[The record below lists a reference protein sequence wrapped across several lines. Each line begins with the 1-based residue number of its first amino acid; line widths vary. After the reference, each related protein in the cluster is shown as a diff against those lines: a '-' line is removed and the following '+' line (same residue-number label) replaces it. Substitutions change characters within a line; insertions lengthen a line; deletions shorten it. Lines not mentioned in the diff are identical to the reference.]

1 VETIGKYQVVK
12 VLGRGGTG
20 IVYEATES
28 DLGLKV
34 ALKLVAPDV
43 RETSVRRG
51 RFLREA
57 RAAAA
62 LGHVNIVQ
70 IYEAGEHAG
79 QPFVA
84 MELVPGVDLEQA
96 AKSSRPYPV
105 VWVLDVLRQICEGL
119 AHAHQGGLLHR
130 DLKPS
135 DIRVTP
141 EGEVKILDFGIA
153 NLKSFE
159 RLDDLPALGSL
170 HYRAPEQ
177 VEGGRT
183 DRRTDVYSVGAIL
196 YELLARRKP
205 FPADSPT
212 GVLRR
217 ITHESPDPAALPAT
231 AFSPRLEALVMKAL
245 SRRPDDRFPSV
256 EEMREEL
263 VSVVR
268 EAAPRLRERSAS
280 RATPGPAPIASAT
293 STAPPDPVVPS
304 PELSASSA
312 SAPSAEDKQQQ
323 KAALHADLAR
333 ARSGGAGQQA
343 LEICQRLLELDP
355 EDEKAR
361 RAASEIETALQ
372 EHEAEQLC
380 GMALAYAA
388 DGDLE
393 LATKIAERIERL
405 TPWSPRYL
413 QLQVYLDEESARRN
427 AESFLAAAR
436 GHLAE
441 GRLEEALVVAEN
453 VLTNDPAHQGALE
466 VRDRAAQELK
476 ARRAAAGEDE
486 ARRRDALLAQV
497 ESLTSAALDHF
508 VQNDHPAARR
518 AVEEVLALDP
528 ENRKARELLKILG
541 VLG

>member
-1 VETIGKYQVVK
+1 VETIGKYQVLK
-12 VLGRGGTG
+12 VLGRGGAG
-20 IVYEATES
+20 IVYEVTEPA
-28 DLGLKV
+28 LGLKV
-34 ALKLVAPDV
+34 ALKLLSRDARDTPAL
-43 RETSVRRG
+43 RA

-62 LGHVNIVQ
+62 LGHVNVAQ
-70 IYEAGEHAG
+70 VYEAGEHAG

-96 AKSSRPYPV
+96 ARSSRPYPV

-119 AHAHQGGLLHR
+119 AHAHRGGLVHR
-130 DLKPS
+130 DLKPT

-141 EGEVKILDFGIA
+141 EGEVKVLDFGIA

-159 RLDDLPALGSL
+159 RPDELPALGSL

-177 VEGGRT
+177 VEGRRA
-183 DRRTDVYSVGAIL
+183 DHRTDVYSVGAIL

-217 ITHESPDPAALPAT
+217 ITHESPDPSALPAT

-245 SRRPDDRFPSV
+245 SRRPEDRFASIA
-256 EEMREEL
+256 EMREEL
-263 VSVVR
+263 VALVR
-268 EAAPRLRERSAS
+268 EAAPRLREGAARG
-280 RATPGPAPIASAT
+280 PGPAA
-293 STAPPDPVVPS
+293 APGEPPS
-304 PELSASSA
+304 SSA
-312 SAPSAEDKQQQ
+312 PAEV
-323 KAALHADLAR
+323 AAASGDVEEQRTALRADLAR
-333 ARSGGAGQQA
+333 ARASGAGPQA

-355 EDEKAR
+355 DDEEAR
-361 RAASEIETALQ
+361 HAASEIETALQ
-372 EHEAEQLC
+372 ENEAEQLC

-393 LATKIAERIERL
+393 LATKIAERVERL

-427 AESFLAAAR
+427 AESFVAAAR

-441 GRLEEALVVAEN
+441 GRLEEAIEVAEN
-453 VLTNDPAHQGALE
+453 VLVTDPTHHGALQ
-466 VRDRAAQELK
+466 VRDRAAEALR
-476 ARRAAAGEDE
+476 ARRAASGEDE
-486 ARRRDALLAQV
+486 SRRRDAVLAQV
-497 ESLTSAALDHF
+497 ESLTSEALDYF
-508 VQNDHPAARR
+508 VHNDHPAARQ
-518 AVEEVLALDP
+518 AVEDALALDP
-528 ENRKARELLKILG
+528 DNRKARELLKILG
-541 VLG
+541 ALG

>member
-20 IVYEATES
+20 IVYEATEP

-34 ALKLVAPDV
+34 ALKLVAADA

-57 RAAAA
+57 RAAAG

-130 DLKPS
+130 DLKPA

-205 FPADSPT
+205 FAADSPT
-212 GVLRR
+212 GILRR

-245 SRRPDDRFPSV
+245 SRRPDERFALV

-280 RATPGPAPIASAT
+280 RAAPGPSLEVSAT
-293 STAPPDPVVPS
+293 SVPASDRVDPS
-304 PELSASSA
+304 PELAVSSA
-312 SAPSAEDKQQQ
+312 ASAEDMERQ

-343 LEICQRLLELDP
+343 LEICQRLLDLDP
-355 EDEKAR
+355 EDEEAR
-361 RAASEIETALQ
+361 RAASEIETELQ

-427 AESFLAAAR
+427 AETFLAAAR
-436 GHLAE
+436 AHLAA
-441 GRLEEALVVAEN
+441 GRLEEAFVVAEN
-453 VLTNDPAHQGALE
+453 VLTNDPTHQGALQ

-476 ARRAAAGEDE
+476 ARRLASGEDE
-486 ARRRDALLAQV
+486 ARRRDAVLAQV
-497 ESLTSAALDHF
+497 ESLTSEALDHF
-508 VQNDHPAARR
+508 VRNDHPAARQ
-518 AVEEVLALDP
+518 AVEEALALDP